1 MKARRLPLLWSALW
15 LPLWLC
21 ACMTQQAYDGPRLAS
36 DEVAHIAG
44 DLRFNAGLPVTALL
58 RQVDGRT
65 LSVSQ
70 SGVDVMPGE
79 HSLLVDCV
87 VQETGNTSRFE
98 LQVTVYAGERYRLV
112 PETGTGQRDCA
123 AVHLESAR

>member
-1 MKARRLPLLWSALW
+1 MNVRRIALLSPLLG
-15 LPLWLC
+15 LC
-21 ACMTQQAYDGPRLAS
+21 ACMTQQGYDGPRRTS
-36 DEVAHIAG
+36 DEVAHISG
-44 DLRFNAGLPVTALL
+44 DLRFNAGIPVSALL

-87 VQETGNTSRFE
+87 VQETGNTSRYE
-98 LQVTVYAGERYRLV
+98 LKVEVYAGERYRLV
-112 PETGTGQRDCA
+112 PETGTGQRDCV
-123 AVHLESAR
+123 AVHLESVR

>member
-1 MKARRLPLLWSALW
+1 MTLARFVSLLLPLG
-15 LPLWLC
+15 LC

-36 DEVAHIAG
+36 DEVAHIGG
-44 DLRFNAGLPVTALL
+44 DLRFNAGLPILALL

-70 SGVDVMPGE
+70 SGVDVLPGE

-87 VQETGNTSRFE
+87 VQETGNTSRYE
-98 LQVTVYAGERYRLV
+98 LEVSVSAGGRYRLV
-112 PETGTGQRDCA
+112 AETGPGQRDCV
-123 AVHLESAR
+123 AVHLESTR